1 MDNTP
6 DDTVYGKAEIVSKF
20 NFMQEVWFLD
30 GLNIRKRK
38 IISMKGEGRP
48 NWGNVE
54 ILLEVHVVEWN
65 IAYSK
70 FLKEEEIFESR
81 EALVHRVI
89 TL

>member
-30 GLNIRKRK
+30 GLNIRKGK
-38 IISMKGEGRP
+38 IISMKGGGRP